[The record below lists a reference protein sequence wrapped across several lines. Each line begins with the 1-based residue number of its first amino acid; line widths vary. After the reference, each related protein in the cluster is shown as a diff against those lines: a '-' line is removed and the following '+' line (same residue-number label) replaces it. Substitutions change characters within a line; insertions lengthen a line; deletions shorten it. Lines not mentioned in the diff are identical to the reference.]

1 MIKYTHLIKF
11 LLRDKMYSYN
21 IEIEFDLEISSKN
34 YTLLLFV
41 EKIHLYSNLYFKY
54 QNLLFNLF
62 LFLLSRYY
70 DDIYALMIWF
80 IIIFLI
86 YRSWAMKLL
95 LANVIFNLS
104 FIFNDMVIITYYYP
118 TKQTT
123 GKCFFQPFP

>member
-70 DDIYALMIWF
+70 DDIYALMI
-80 IIIFLI
+80 
-86 YRSWAMKLL
+86 
-95 LANVIFNLS
+95 
-104 FIFNDMVIITYYYP
+104 
-118 TKQTT
+118 
-123 GKCFFQPFP
+123 

>member
-62 LFLLSRYY
+62 
-70 DDIYALMIWF
+70 
-80 IIIFLI
+80 
-86 YRSWAMKLL
+86 
-95 LANVIFNLS
+95 
-104 FIFNDMVIITYYYP
+104 
-118 TKQTT
+118 
-123 GKCFFQPFP
+123 CFF

>member
-80 IIIFLI
+80 IIFFLI

-123 GKCFFQPFP
+123 WKCFFQPFP